1 MIIRELVTRLG
12 FKTDTSGLQK
22 YEQSVDG
29 MVKRVHGALGGIR
42 TAMQAIGAGA
52 TVLAIKR
59 LADAT
64 DKVTELQSRLA
75 SLTQRSSFDELAKKA
90 MDSGAAVE
98 GYVDGFIRLASATDG
113 VLGSQEEVV
122 EILDTLNA
130 GLKASGADAG
140 TAAGVMRQFGQALGS
155 GTLRGDELNSMNEG
169 AGVLMR
175 ELARAIIGPT
185 GTVGAL
191 KKLAEQGGLTT
202 QVVLGG
208 MRKIGPALQSQ
219 SAAATRTFGQAMQ
232 RLADALWLTW
242 SRFDQAIGF
251 TRGLVSALDWLASSI
266 EAAVDFFGGFNRAAE
281 VLSWTLGVLG
291 VVKLPA
297 LASAAF
303 AGGKALWAMMA
314 PIAPII
320 TGLTALWLVIDD
332 LYSWVKGEDSLAGE
346 LFGDFE
352 PLAQAAGQWI
362 DRVKGW
368 LQPLYD
374 AAIKI
379 GDAVKAIFKADVSGA
394 VGAIKG
400 AAGDAGGWVADQASW
415 AWNGLKSLTGFGNSS
430 TTVTQNVVINGN
442 ATPQAVQQIRDN
454 TEQVMKRGEAA
465 RAGR

>member
-1 MIIRELVTRLG
+1 MIVRELVTRLG
-12 FKTDTSGLQK
+12 FKTDTSGLRQ
-22 YEQSVDG
+22 YENAANG
-29 MVKRVHGALGGIR
+29 MMGRMQGAIKGLQ
-42 TAMQAIGAGA
+42 TAMAAIGAVAAVA
-52 TVLAIKR
+52 TVKR
-59 LADAT
+59 LAEAT
-64 DKVTELQSRLA
+64 DKVTNLQSRLA
-75 SLTQRSSFDELAKKA
+75 ALSQQSSFDDLTKRAIE
-90 MDSGAAVE
+90 SGSAVE

-113 VLGSQEEVV
+113 VLQSQDEVV

-202 QVVLGG
+202 QVVLAG
-208 MRKIGPALQSQ
+208 MKKIGPALQAQ
-219 SAAATRTFGQAMQ
+219 SNASTRTFGQAMQ

-251 TRGLVSALDWLASSI
+251 TSLLTSALDWLASSI

-291 VVKLPA
+291 VAKLPA

-320 TGLTALWLVIDD
+320 AGVTALWVVIDD

-352 PLAQAAGQWI
+352 PLARAAGEWI
-362 DRVKGW
+362 DNVRTW

-374 AAIKI
+374 SVVKI
-379 GDAVKAIFKADVSGA
+379 GDAIKAVFGGDFGKAGV
-394 VGAIKG
+394 AIKG
-400 AAGDAGGWVADQASW
+400 VASSAGGWIADSAVAAWDWTRGLVTGAS
-415 AWNGLKSLTGFGNSS
+415 N

-442 ATPQAVQQIRDN
+442 ATPQIVQQIKDN
-454 TEQVMKRGEAA
+454 TEQVMKRGDAA

>member
-1 MIIRELVTRLG
+1 MIVRELVTRLG
-12 FKTDTSGLQK
+12 FKTDTSGLRQ
-22 YEQSVDG
+22 YENAANG
-29 MVKRVHGALGGIR
+29 MIGRMNGAIKGLQ
-42 TAMQAIGAGA
+42 TAMAAIGAGA
-52 TVLAIKR
+52 ALAAVKR
-59 LADAT
+59 LAEAT
-64 DKVTELQSRLA
+64 DKVTNLQSRLA
-75 SLTQRSSFDELAKKA
+75 ALSQQSSFEELTKRAIE
-90 MDSGAAVE
+90 SGSAVE

-113 VLGSQEEVV
+113 VLQSQDEVV

-155 GTLRGDELNSMNEG
+155 GALRGDELNSMNEG

-202 QVVLGG
+202 QVVLAG
-208 MRKIGPALQSQ
+208 MKKIGPALQEQ
-219 SAAATRTFGQAMQ
+219 SNASTRTFGQAMQ
-232 RLADALWLTW
+232 RLADVLWLTW

-251 TRGLVSALDWLASSI
+251 TRLLTSALDWLASSI

-291 VVKLPA
+291 VAKLPA

-320 TGLTALWLVIDD
+320 AGVTALWAVIDD

-352 PLAQAAGQWI
+352 PLAKAAGEWI
-362 DRVKGW
+362 DKVKAW

-374 AAIKI
+374 SVVKI
-379 GDAVKAIFKADVSGA
+379 GDAIKAVFGGDFGKAGEA
-394 VGAIKG
+394 LKG
-400 AAGDAGGWVADQASW
+400 AASGAGGWVADNAAATWDW
-415 AWNGLKSLTGFGNSS
+415 AKGLVTGSS
-430 TTVTQNVVINGN
+430 NTTVTQNVVINGN
-442 ATPQAVQQIRDN
+442 ATPQIVQQIKDN
-454 TEQVMKRGEAA
+454 TEQVMKRGDAA

>member
-1 MIIRELVTRLG
+1 MIVRELVTRLG

-22 YEQSVDG
+22 YEHAVAS
-29 MVKRVHGALGGIR
+29 MTKRVEGALSGIR
-42 TAMQAIGAGA
+42 AAMQAVGAGA
-52 TVLAIKR
+52 AVLAVKR
-59 LADAT
+59 LAEAA
-64 DKVTELQSRLA
+64 DKATELQSRLR
-75 SLTQRSSFDELAKKA
+75 SLSQQSSFDELAKRA
-90 MDSGAAVE
+90 MESGAAVE
-98 GYVDGFIRLASATDG
+98 GYVDGFIRLAGATDG
-113 VLGSQEEVV
+113 VLNSQEEVV

-155 GTLRGDELNSMNEG
+155 GALRGDELNSMNEG

-175 ELARAIIGPT
+175 ELARAILGPA

-202 QVVLGG
+202 AVVLDG
-208 MRKIGPALQSQ
+208 MKKIGPALQAQ

-232 RLADALWLTW
+232 RLADTLWLTW

-251 TRGLVSALDWLASSI
+251 TRLLTSALDWLASSI
-266 EAAVDFFGGFNRAAE
+266 EAAVGFFGGFNRAAE

-291 VVKLPA
+291 VAKLPA
-297 LASAAF
+297 LASAAL

-320 TGLTALWLVIDD
+320 AGVTALWAAVDD

-352 PLAQAAGQWI
+352 PLARAAGEWI
-362 DRVKGW
+362 DKVKAW

-374 AAIKI
+374 SVVRI
-379 GDAVKAIFKADVSGA
+379 GDAIKAVFGGDFGKAGE
-394 VGAIKG
+394 AIKG
-400 AAGDAGGWVADQASW
+400 AASGAGGWVADNAGAAWDW
-415 AWNGLKSLTGFGNSS
+415 AKGLVTGSS
-430 TTVTQNVVINGN
+430 NTTVNQTVTINGN
-442 ATPQAVQQIRDN
+442 ATPQIVQQIKDN
-454 TEQVMKRGEAA
+454 TVQVVKRGEAA